1 MKLFFD
7 EFCNKLLRR
16 ERERIYHCLKENQR
30 NLPLNKKRK
39 KEANIVE
46 EASRN

>member
-16 ERERIYHCLKENQR
+16 EIEIFHCLKENQR

-39 KEANIVE
+39 KEKG
-46 EASRN
+46 SKYS